1 MTNIIYKLNTTTFLK
16 IVGWFYQVNDSI
28 LIRLQVIEIDSK
40 VLKKSLNFL
49 KKSLNFLKKSLN
61 FLKKTLH
68 FLKKT
73 LNFLKKTL
81 NYFKKT
87 LNYLKK
93 SLRLRVLKYCEIHVS
108 QKVIIEKQRIY
119 GG

>member
-49 KKSLNFLKKSLN
+49 KKSLNFLKK
-61 FLKKTLH
+61 T
-68 FLKKT
+68 
-73 LNFLKKTL
+73 
-81 NYFKKT
+81 
-87 LNYLKK
+87 
-93 SLRLRVLKYCEIHVS
+93 LRLRVFKRCEIHVS
-108 QKVIIEKQRIY
+108 QNICLDLAGPVLWDRTEVWLTVKPVVKDFDSK
-119 GG
+119 